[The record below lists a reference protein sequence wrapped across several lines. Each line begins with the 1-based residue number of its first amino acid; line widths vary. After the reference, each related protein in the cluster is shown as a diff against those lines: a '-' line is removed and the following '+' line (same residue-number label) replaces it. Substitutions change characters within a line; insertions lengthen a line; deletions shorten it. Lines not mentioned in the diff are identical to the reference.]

1 MKKVAKGG
9 PGGRSRQNPQ
19 SRQSRQNRQSRQSR
33 QSRTE
38 KTRKRITAHAERVF
52 RERGFRKVT
61 VEELCADL
69 GMSKRTFYRY
79 FADRDALVVTVV
91 VERVESHV
99 PAILENLTSSGPVDT
114 ILRKHFDLLIHNVL
128 ANVSTQMMVD
138 IQVLMPELWDRIE
151 QFRSGAVGIITELL
165 RRGQKE
171 GSIRPDVDPTV
182 AGKLI
187 QGILT
192 NVAHPRFVAEQG
204 LSFDQLITTFKGLLL
219 QGVLVPR
226 DSRLRGND
234 GQ

>member
-1 MKKVAKGG
+1 MKEAARAR
-9 PGGRSRQNPQ
+9 PSRP
-19 SRQSRQNRQSRQSR
+19 
-33 QSRTE
+33 E
-38 KTRKRITAHAERVF
+38 KTRKRIIAHAERVF

-69 GMSKRTFYRY
+69 GMSKRTFYRH
-79 FADRDALVVTVV
+79 FSDRDALVVAVV

-99 PAILENLTSSGPVDT
+99 PKILENLTSDEPVDV
-114 ILRKHFDLLIHNVL
+114 ILTRHFDLLINNML
-128 ANVSTQMMVD
+128 ANVPTQMMVD
-138 IQVLMPELWDRIE
+138 VQVLMPELWDRID
-151 QFRSGAVGIITELL
+151 QFRSGAVSIITDLL

-171 GSIRPDVDPTV
+171 GTIRPDIDPTV

-219 QGVLVPR
+219 QGVLVP
-226 DSRLRGND
+226 NKEE
-234 GQ
+234 